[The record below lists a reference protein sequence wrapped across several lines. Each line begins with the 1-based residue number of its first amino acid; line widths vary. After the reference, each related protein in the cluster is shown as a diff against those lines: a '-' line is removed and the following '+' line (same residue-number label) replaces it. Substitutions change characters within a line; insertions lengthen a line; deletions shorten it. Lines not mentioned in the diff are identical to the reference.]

1 VTVVSGGKGYAAG
14 AFTVESE
21 TGAGLAGACLVD
33 EQGRI
38 EKVTLTAGG
47 AGYPDPY
54 YNPQAIVIKCARA
67 DNAETEIPEEDRGVV
82 VVESAGYLSQHV
94 LFGGASWRQVSI
106 SHSHSLFLSFSLSCN
121 LAAPPSLFFSLSITL
136 APTPLLK
143 SSISRRQETGTLVAK
158 PYDQLLTDV
167 TYKYTVALR
176 NALVPQVTCSLSIR
190 NIPLPQDMHRA
201 IGIVLL

>member
-1 VTVVSGGKGYAAG
+1 MQVTVVSGGKGYAAG

-106 SHSHSLFLSFSLSCN
+106 SHSLSLSFSLSLS
-121 LAAPPSLFFSLSITL
+121 LAISLPLLLSFSHSPSLSLQ
-136 APTPLLK
+136 PP
-143 SSISRRQETGTLVAK
+143 
-158 PYDQLLTDV
+158 
-167 TYKYTVALR
+167 
-176 NALVPQVTCSLSIR
+176 C
-190 NIPLPQDMHRA
+190 
-201 IGIVLL
+201 